1 MRKIT
6 RVLSAGLIAA
16 MVAAMAACGGDGGE
30 EEQTSN
36 GAVDPVEP
44 GLLVSNPSEA
54 LGKSVEQFE
63 GEVESVR
70 GRFTIDLGMSG
81 FDMGANGTFAFR
93 APDSVYM
100 TMEMAGGD
108 GEFLDLAE
116 LGSFEILI
124 LGDEIFMNT
133 GFTGWVSGS
142 AEDFGAD
149 AASFKQLQEGHSPF
163 DYQSLVESLN
173 ADVENLGET
182 EVNGKTYTR
191 LRVTTDF
198 ARLMEEALDSSLGES
213 GFDESLFPVDFS
225 SPVTMDILLDP
236 ETLLPY
242 TFEANGAFGTG
253 EESLDFAMTFT
264 FFDYN
269 GPVDIPEPPADAQPF
284 DELDMGFEG

>member
-1 MRKIT
+1 MRKLM
-6 RVLSAGLIAA
+6 RVVSPGLIAA
-16 MVAAMAACGGDGGE
+16 MVVAAAACGGGGE
-30 EEQTSN
+30 EEISN
-36 GAVDPVEP
+36 EPLEPVDS

-54 LGKSVEQFE
+54 LGKSVERFE

-70 GRFTIDLGMSG
+70 GRFTIDMGMSG
-81 FDMGANGTFAFR
+81 FDMGANGTFAYQ

-142 AEDFGAD
+142 VEDFGAD
-149 AASFKQLQEGHSPF
+149 SASFKQLQEGHSPF

-173 ADVENLGET
+173 AEVENLGPT

-198 ARLMEEALDSSLGES
+198 ARLMEEALDSSLGDS
-213 GFDESLFPVDFS
+213 GLDESLFPVDFS

-242 TFEANGAFGTG
+242 TFEANGEFGTG
-253 EESLDFAMTFT
+253 EESLNFAMTFT

-269 GPVDIPEPPADAQPF
+269 GLVDIPEPPADAQPF
-284 DELDMGFEG
+284 AELAELGFGE